1 MTQQF
6 WARRPVFITGANGF
20 VGSWVARALV
30 DAGAQVIALV
40 RDQTARGGLE
50 LQGIAGKVTQ
60 VSGDLG
66 DAALLHRVIN
76 EYAVDTCFH
85 LAAQAIVG
93 VSNRSPVSTFETNIR
108 GTWNLLEACRNVSTV
123 TRCVVA
129 SSDKAYGR
137 QEQLPY
143 RETDTLNGIY
153 PYDASKVC
161 TDILARSYFVSF
173 GLPVA
178 VTRCANVYGGG
189 DLNFSRLVPDSLR
202 SVLQD
207 QRPVLRSDG
216 TPTRDYIYAADA
228 AFAYLTLAE
237 QLDRKEIQGEAF
249 NFGSGQPISALEL
262 VQRIIKLSG
271 REHLEPLIKG
281 SSALRGEIDAQYLA
295 SDKSREHL
303 GWQPRYTLDQGLSET
318 IDWYSRFLA
327 QEKVKP
333 S

>member
-1 MTQQF
+1 MTHQF
-6 WARRPVFITGANGF
+6 WTRRPVFITGANGF
-20 VGSWVARALV
+20 VASWVARALV

-40 RDQTARGGLE
+40 RDQTAQGGRAM
-50 LQGIAGKVTQ
+50 QGIADKVTQ
-60 VSGDLG
+60 VAGDLG
-66 DAALLHRVIN
+66 DPALLPRVIN
-76 EYAVDTCFH
+76 EYGVDACFP

-137 QEQLPY
+137 QEHLPY

-161 TDILARSYFVSF
+161 TDILARSYYVSF

-189 DLNFSRLVPDSLR
+189 DLNFSRVVPDSVR

-207 QRPVLRSDG
+207 QQPVLRSDG

-228 AFAYLTLAE
+228 AYAYLTVAE
-237 QLDRKEIQGEAF
+237 QLQRKE
-249 NFGSGQPISALEL
+249 
-262 VQRIIKLSG
+262 
-271 REHLEPLIKG
+271 
-281 SSALRGEIDAQYLA
+281 
-295 SDKSREHL
+295 
-303 GWQPRYTLDQGLSET
+303 
-318 IDWYSRFLA
+318 
-327 QEKVKP
+327 
-333 S
+333 